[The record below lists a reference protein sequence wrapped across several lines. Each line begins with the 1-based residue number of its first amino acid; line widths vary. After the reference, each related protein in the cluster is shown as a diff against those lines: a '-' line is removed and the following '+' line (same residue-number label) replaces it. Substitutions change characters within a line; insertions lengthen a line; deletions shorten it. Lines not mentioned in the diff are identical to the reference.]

1 MSTQTTTV
9 PRTAPSFPGLD
20 TIRAVAAIWVV
31 VTHVGF
37 WTGFYGHGLLG
48 ALTQRLEAGVAVF
61 FVLSGFLLSYP
72 WLRQLRTGARRDSIG
87 RYALK
92 RVLRIMPVYWVAVVA
107 AVLLVPQND
116 GTSLPRTVDALLM
129 IDMYKEG
136 LLLEGLTQMWS
147 LATEVAFYVTL
158 PALMAL
164 FVTVIAQK
172 QWRPIRMLAGLAV
185 VALGSL
191 IWVAV
196 AANSFTSWGGWVN
209 QALPGYLGWFA
220 IGIGFAVIDVDR
232 RHATPG
238 HELALTRWCRTA
250 ASAPWTCWV
259 VAGAALFVAGT
270 PILGPVLL
278 VERTSTQLV
287 CRAILFGVV
296 AALVVLPGIFGKPTT
311 VYARIMAHRF
321 LRHLGHIS
329 YSLFCCHVIVI
340 AVMFDRLDLT
350 QFAENMWLVLGAVLV
365 VSLTVSEVLYRVVE
379 RPFMRLKNLGRRK
392 PTAAIAET
400 PASTSS

>member
-1 MSTQTTTV
+1 
-9 PRTAPSFPGLD
+9 
-20 TIRAVAAIWVV
+20 
-31 VTHVGF
+31 
-37 WTGFYGHGLLG
+37 
-48 ALTQRLEAGVAVF
+48 
-61 FVLSGFLLSYP
+61 
-72 WLRQLRTGARRDSIG
+72 
-87 RYALK
+87 
-92 RVLRIMPVYWVAVVA
+92 MPVYWVAVVA

-116 GTSLPRTVDALLM
+116 GTSLPRTIDALLM

-136 LLLEGLTQMWS
+136 LLLEGMTQMWS
-147 LATEVAFYVTL
+147 LATEVAFYVSL

-164 FVTVIAQK
+164 LVTLVARR
-172 QWRPIRMLAGLAV
+172 QWRPARMLVALAV

-191 IWVAV
+191 VWVAV
-196 AANSFTSWGGWVN
+196 AAGSLTSWGGWVN

-220 IGIGFAVIDVDR
+220 TGIGFAVIDVDR
-232 RHATPG
+232 RHAAPG

-270 PILGPVLL
+270 PVLGPVLL
-278 VERTSTQLV
+278 VERTPTQLV

-296 AALVVLPGIFGKPTT
+296 AALVVLPGIFGKPST

-350 QFAENMWLVLGAVLV
+350 QFSENMWLVLGAVLV
-365 VSLTVSEVLYRVVE
+365 VSLAVSEVLYRVVE
-379 RPFMRLKNLGRRK
+379 LPFMRLKNVGRRK

-400 PASTSS
+400 PASASS